1 MPEWPENRSHSDPLA
16 TGKGVP
22 APPKTLPRTRH
33 ISLPTLVRGRAARSP
48 FVPGGCC
55 WPGEVAAAAA
65 LVPAGG
71 SPVACGSPALPALGP
86 IPRASRAAAA
96 MTLPLPPSLPHRLW
110 VLNSPHRG
118 LVRGAAGWGRAPKT
132 LGEGGTQWS
141 RTPSCTPSPPRHP
154 LPSLPR
160 VRGKKPRNVHFQRSF
175 GCKSV
180 YTWRGKIFLSCRV
193 GIFIE

>member
-33 ISLPTLVRGRAARSP
+33 LSLPTLVRGRAACSP
-48 FVPGGCC
+48 FCPWRVLLARRGGSCRSLSPSWGVPGGLRVPCAAG
-55 WPGEVAAAAA
+55 PGADTRSQPSCRCHDPPSST
-65 LVPAGG
+65 LSST
-71 SPVACGSPALPALGP
+71 SPLG
-86 IPRASRAAAA
+86 AQ
-96 MTLPLPPSLPHRLW
+96 LPPPW
-110 VLNSPHRG
+110 PC
-118 LVRGAAGWGRAPKT
+118 AAGWGRTPKT
-132 LGEGGTQWS
+132 LGEGGTQRS